1 MRIEMPYEAEWI
13 IDNIRSHGYEAFI
26 DYSWNPKRFAESTRC
41 YHRTLQQEL
50 MKTIVEIIRM
60 VGSKDYGTDLRN
72 QASHEL
78 CKRIVDSGVLDEA
91 HLPFI

>member
-1 MRIEMPYEAEWI
+1 MPPYVITRLISSSAGSVHRSSLEAI
-13 IDNIRSHGYEAFI
+13 
-26 DYSWNPKRFAESTRC
+26 WNPKRFAESTRC
-41 YHRTLQQEL
+41 FHRTLQQEL
-50 MKTIVEIIRM
+50 IKTIVEIIRM

>member
-1 MRIEMPYEAEWI
+1 MLSPYTTE
-13 IDNIRSHGYEAFI
+13 
-26 DYSWNPKRFAESTRC
+26 
-41 YHRTLQQEL
+41 EL
-50 MKTIVEIIRM
+50 IKTIVEIIRM

-78 CKRIVDSGVLDEA
+78 CQRIVDSGVLDEA

>member
-1 MRIEMPYEAEWI
+1 MVIEGSREYKAAQELERAL
-13 IDNIRSHGYEAFI
+13 N
-26 DYSWNPKRFAESTRC
+26 DYSWNPKRFAESTKC
-41 YHRTLQQEL
+41 YHRTLQKEL
-50 MKTIVEIIRM
+50 IKTIVEIIRM